1 MFGEFI
7 VRTLPFLRYFSTK
20 SIIPHQHLGR
30 WRLNDNIQRKID
42 LANIDNCGDRLCGIP
57 ISKELKDTIKHFD
70 ERWDKNYNNKNYNN
84 INILVND
91 YNIRYNDNLTKEE
104 FRKKFTRFKI

>member
-1 MFGEFI
+1 MLGEFI

-20 SIIPHQHLGR
+20 TIIPHQQLGR

-57 ISKELKDTIKHFD
+57 ISKELKQTIDEYD
-70 ERWDKNYNNKNYNN
+70 ERWEKDYNN
-84 INILVND
+84 INVLVND
-91 YNIRYNDNLTKEE
+91 SHQNLHNVDNSKCLSM
-104 FRKKFTRFKI
+104 

>member
-1 MFGEFI
+1 M
-7 VRTLPFLRYFSTK
+7 
-20 SIIPHQHLGR
+20 
-30 WRLNDNIQRKID
+30 
-42 LANIDNCGDRLCGIP
+42 
-57 ISKELKDTIKHFD
+57 KDTIKHFD

-104 FRKKFTRFKI
+104 FRKKFTRIKI

>member
-1 MFGEFI
+1 MFAEMI
-7 VRTLPFLRYFSTK
+7 KTMPFLRYFSTK
-20 SIIPHQHLGR
+20 TIIPHQQLGR

-57 ISKELKDTIKHFD
+57 ISKEMKDTIKHFD
-70 ERWDKNYNNKNYNN
+70 EKWDKNYNN

-104 FRKKFTRFKI
+104 FRKKFTRIKI

>member
-20 SIIPHQHLGR
+20 SIIPHQQLGR

-57 ISKELKDTIKHFD
+57 ISKELKQTIDEYD
-70 ERWDKNYNNKNYNN
+70 ERWEKNYTN
-84 INILVND
+84 INIFVND

-104 FRKKFTRFKI
+104 FRRKFTRFKI

>member
-1 MFGEFI
+1 MFAEMI
-7 VRTLPFLRYFSTK
+7 KTMPFLRYFSTK
-20 SIIPHQHLGR
+20 TIIPHQQLGR

-57 ISKELKDTIKHFD
+57 ISKEMKDTIKHFD
-70 ERWDKNYNNKNYNN
+70 ERWDKNYNN

>member
-1 MFGEFI
+1 MFGELI
-7 VRTLPFLRYFSTK
+7 IRTIPFLRYFSTK
-20 SIIPHQHLGR
+20 NIMPEQKLGR
-30 WRLNDNIQRKID
+30 WRLNDNVQRKID

-57 ISKELKDTIKHFD
+57 ISKELKQTIDEYD
-70 ERWDKNYNNKNYNN
+70 ERWEKNYTN

-104 FRKKFTRFKI
+104 FKRKFTRFKI

>member
-1 MFGEFI
+1 MFGELI
-7 VRTLPFLRYFSTK
+7 IRNIPILRYFSTK
-20 SIIPHQHLGR
+20 NIIPQQQLGR

-57 ISKELKDTIKHFD
+57 ISKELKQTIDEYD
-70 ERWDKNYNNKNYNN
+70 ERWDKKYTN

-91 YNIRYNDNLTKEE
+91 YNIRHNDNLTKEE
-104 FRKKFTRFKI
+104 FRSKFTRFKI

>member
-1 MFGEFI
+1 MFRELI
-7 VRTLPFLRYFSTK
+7 RTIPILRYFSTK
-20 SIIPHQHLGR
+20 NIIPEQKLGR

-57 ISKELKDTIKHFD
+57 ISKELKQTIDEYD
-70 ERWDKNYNNKNYNN
+70 ERWDKNYTN

-91 YNIRYNDNLTKEE
+91 YNIRHNDNLTKEE
-104 FRKKFTRFKI
+104 FRKKFTKFKI